1 MALTAE
7 TRLTNK
13 PEGFNDVYTDVPLQ
27 ELKLKDNV
35 QSKTTTTAKAA
46 TSSFLSDLTT
56 ALSTFRA
63 FIAAPFTTVAKTL
76 QGQLR
81 SLSTTTDPTQS
92 ANLLSEIQSD
102 FDQVLQDTGID
113 LNKLVTTAAT
123 TVASGGSLSS
133 VIPNFVIDAAGNI
146 LRRATPTK
154 MAGSDPVTE
163 TASTYTGNSEFTQA
177 IADVKAAVAIA
188 TAVAPTV
195 SSGLFKI
202 ASATGG
208 NITQQY
214 GGVSITKEVTTP
226 LQALENGVR
235 QTINS
240 NGFSHRVSTITE
252 TFTDASNVVL
262 SRNPSKIIMVK
273 GKTQSSE
280 TSGSYSN
287 KSFVINPQ
295 NGEFL
300 YGRTGAEYNQDTF
313 SVAGKTITI
322 NQNLRQYDDEKSAIK
337 VRYQYNET
345 YDPGY
350 ARA

>member
-1 MALTAE
+1 MSLPSARDEETNPKFRDLESQLVTTKENVLNNLTTPAP
-7 TRLTNK
+7 T
-13 PEGFNDVYTDVPLQ
+13 
-27 ELKLKDNV
+27 
-35 QSKTTTTAKAA
+35 A

-63 FIAAPFTTVAKTL
+63 FIAAPFTTVATTL

-102 FDQVLQDTGID
+102 FDQILQDTGID
-113 LNKLVTTAAT
+113 LNNLVATAAT

-154 MAGSDPVTE
+154 MAGSDPVAE

-202 ASATGG
+202 ASAT
-208 NITQQY
+208 
-214 GGVSITKEVTTP
+214 
-226 LQALENGVR
+226 
-235 QTINS
+235 
-240 NGFSHRVSTITE
+240 
-252 TFTDASNVVL
+252 
-262 SRNPSKIIMVK
+262 
-273 GKTQSSE
+273 
-280 TSGSYSN
+280 
-287 KSFVINPQ
+287 
-295 NGEFL
+295 
-300 YGRTGAEYNQDTF
+300 
-313 SVAGKTITI
+313 
-322 NQNLRQYDDEKSAIK
+322 
-337 VRYQYNET
+337 
-345 YDPGY
+345 
-350 ARA
+350 